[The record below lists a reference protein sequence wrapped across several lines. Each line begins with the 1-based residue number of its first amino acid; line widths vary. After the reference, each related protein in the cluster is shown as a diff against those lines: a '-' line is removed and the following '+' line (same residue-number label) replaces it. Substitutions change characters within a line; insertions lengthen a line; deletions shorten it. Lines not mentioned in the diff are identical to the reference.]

1 MSDAQHRIETT
12 AELRNGV
19 NMVDLIDGLKKCG
32 IPDSAAEPLAQKME
46 AYIKEIVLF
55 NSAYNLTNTSDR
67 DELVVRHIFD
77 SLAAWEKITTVV
89 ECLRSR
95 CIETTGGN
103 LVFADIGS
111 GGGLP
116 GIPLAAAFACA
127 GIDSVRFE
135 LVERME
141 KRCAFLENCAA
152 ILGLKN
158 LTVVNSEAER
168 LPEAAYDLITFRA
181 FRPLDKKMTK
191 TLLRIVKKGGCLCAY
206 KAKTESIKEEMA
218 GITAL
223 VPEYQVAPLAVP
235 GLENSE
241 RNLVIIRK

>member
-1 MSDAQHRIETT
+1 
-12 AELRNGV
+12 
-19 NMVDLIDGLKKCG
+19 MVDLIAGLKKCG
-32 IPDSAAEPLAQKME
+32 ISDIAAEPLAQKME

-77 SLAAWEKITTVV
+77 SLAAWEKIRGLAKGT
-89 ECLRSR
+89 L
-95 CIETTGGN
+95 
-103 LVFADIGS
+103 ADIGS

-127 GIDSVRFE
+127 GIENVRFE

-158 LTVVNSEAER
+158 VSVVNSEAER

-191 TLLRIVKKGGCLCAY
+191 TLLRIVKEGGYLCAY
-206 KAKTESIKEEMA
+206 KAKTESIREEMA

-223 VPEYQVAPLAVP
+223 VPEFEVVPLAVP
-235 GLENSE
+235 GLEDSE

>member
-1 MSDAQHRIETT
+1 
-12 AELRNGV
+12 
-19 NMVDLIDGLKKCG
+19 MVDLIEGLKKCG
-32 IPDSAAEPLAQKME
+32 IPESAAEPLAQKME
-46 AYIKEIVLF
+46 AYIKEIILF

-67 DELVVRHIFD
+67 DELVIRHIFD
-77 SLAAWEKITTVV
+77 SLAAWPKIADLAGPASV
-89 ECLRSR
+89 
-95 CIETTGGN
+95 I
-103 LVFADIGS
+103 ADIGS

-116 GIPLAAAFACA
+116 GIPLAAAFSLLPDFA
-127 GIDSVRFE
+127 SLRFE

-158 LTVVNSEAER
+158 VTVVNSEAER

-191 TLLRIVKKGGCLCAY
+191 TLLRIVKPKGYLCAY
-206 KAKTESIKEEMA
+206 KAKAASIKEEMDA
-218 GITAL
+218 IASL
-223 VPEYQVAPLAVP
+223 IPEYQVQPLNVP
-235 GLENSE
+235 GLEDSE